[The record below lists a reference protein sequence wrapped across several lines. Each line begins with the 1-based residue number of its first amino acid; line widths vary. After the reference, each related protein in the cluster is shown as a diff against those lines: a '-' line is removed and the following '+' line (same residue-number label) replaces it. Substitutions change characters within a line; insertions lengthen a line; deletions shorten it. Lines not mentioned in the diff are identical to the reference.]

1 MSVADA
7 LLICMQRSLLWQD
20 LIKRFLE
27 PFTHLPPPSTPISGL
42 DEKLIEVYKHLVRV
56 PVGLLNHLDSEPKD
70 SSLCPFHQNSP
81 ENIRISFSHCLDTRL
96 QCLLRLDKANR
107 KEIFEPITPEANPGN
122 DLDSTPTISLT
133 EPNALC
139 DENNVPKTLLSS
151 RTISLG
157 GISQRHASALLRLL
171 YIHASLNSGN
181 LSPYASSLL
190 VPLYTA
196 LTQEIEQDDLA
207 HAEADS
213 FWLFEAF
220 VAEFVELEDEEGL
233 NSWQLRFGELLER
246 RDPELSEQLVC
257 SSLRIAYL
265 WCSLAAS
272 ECRRAASCIVTFLS
286 VSCLVCFP
294 TSC

>member
-1 MSVADA
+1 
-7 LLICMQRSLLWQD
+7 
-20 LIKRFLE
+20 LE

-42 DEKLIEVYKHLVRV
+42 DEKLLEVYKHLVRV
-56 PVGLLNHLDSEPKD
+56 PVGLLNRLDSEPED
-70 SSLCPFHQNSP
+70 SSLCPLDQNSS

-96 QCLLRLDKANR
+96 QCLLRLDKTDR
-107 KEIFEPITPEANPGN
+107 REIFEPITPEANAGN

-133 EPNALC
+133 EPNALY
-139 DENNVPKTLLSS
+139 DGNNVPKTLLSS

-171 YIHASLNSGN
+171 YVHTSLNSGN
-181 LSPYASSLL
+181 LSPYVSSLL
-190 VPLYTA
+190 VPLYIA

-207 HAEADS
+207 HVEADS

-220 VAEFVELEDEEGL
+220 IAEFVELEDEKGL
-233 NSWQLRFGELLER
+233 NSWILRFGELLKR

-265 WCSLAAS
+265 WCSLAGL
-272 ECRRAASCIVTFLS
+272 ECFRATSCVVTFLP
-286 VSCLVCFP
+286 VSCLLCFS